1 MNGIIDQLMQNPEFR
16 NAVKVSTG
24 SNKQFIQNQPAS
36 GIVAPNLSQQQGF
49 QQQALGQMGQLASQA
64 GMPAKSFSVSSPI
77 SLANALR
84 NQGSIGGW
92 IPDAMQTTNAFMPWT
107 QMSVANQYGT
117 DPYSEQSRM
126 LAMQERGF

>member
-16 NAVKVSTG
+16 NAVSV
-24 SNKQFIQNQPAS
+24 NKGNFFQNQPNS
-36 GIVAPNLSQQQGF
+36 GIVAPNTVQQQGF

-64 GMPAKSFSVSSPI
+64 GQIAPAQSGSVNPI

-84 NQGSIGGW
+84 NK
-92 IPDAMQTTNAFMPWT
+92 PAMNSPIQSVNAYMPWT
-107 QMSVANQYGT
+107 QNQISNAYGT

-126 LAMQERGF
+126 LAMQERGL